1 MNTDRALKFEEYVYY
16 NHVDGGSAFTSFIC
30 EMVS

>member
-1 MNTDRALKFEEYVYY
+1 MNTDRALKFEEYVY
-16 NHVDGGSAFTSFIC
+16 HVDGGSAFTSFIC